1 MSLPLIYLKYKMF
14 TFMTYVTSVVITVNI
29 FVTLSNEMSTQPS
42 YQHINTTV
50 TNLFEYIFGFMI
62 FSYFT
67 LSSLCKATK
76 NYVFNSME

>member
-1 MSLPLIYLKYKMF
+1 
-14 TFMTYVTSVVITVNI
+14 
-29 FVTLSNEMSTQPS
+29 MSTQPL
-42 YQHINTTV
+42 YQQINTTV

-76 NYVFNSME
+76 NYVFDSTE